1 MDLVITIGLFIIV
14 LGGIGL
20 LFYWLIR
27 SRKVPLPPLKIL
39 ALIPLSALVVPAI
52 LFWDNT
58 PSSCEDLVGY
68 IIKLDKDEG
77 KSPYIDEITD
87 IKNYGVQW
95 DSVNP
100 VYRKLMDE
108 YNEKSISNEEWNQR
122 RNALSTELGR
132 LSCKGN
138 AVLDNGLQGEIYFY
152 DKTTMNDDSV
162 MQMFIT
168 RNSSTR
174 IGYETSN
181 FK

>member
-1 MDLVITIGLFIIV
+1 MFAKVT
-14 LGGIGL
+14 
-20 LFYWLIR
+20 
-27 SRKVPLPPLKIL
+27 RKKL
-39 ALIPLSALVVPAI
+39 ALILLLPALMVFIFV
-52 LFWDNT
+52 FWDNT
-58 PSSCEDLVGY
+58 PSNCDDLVGY

-100 VYRKLMDE
+100 IYRKLIDE
-108 YNEKSISNEEWNQR
+108 YKEESISVEEYNQR
-122 RNALSTELGR
+122 RNALGR
-132 LSCKGN
+132 EVGRISCKGN

-152 DKTTMNDDSV
+152 DKTALNEMDK
-162 MQMFIT
+162 MQMLIT
-168 RNSSTR
+168 RNSSTK